1 MVTGAPD
8 ATVVGGGPAGSA
20 LAIVLGH
27 RGVRVRLYEKAIHPR
42 LKPCGEGLL
51 PHGVTALDDIAG
63 LPSAPRVRGLRF
75 CATDAVVD
83 ADFPEQPGL
92 VVRRDRFDAWL
103 FERAASTPNVDAR
116 PGTPYRPGPTGVLIG
131 ADGIRSM
138 FHRRLPGRFQTP
150 HRVGLSTHVD
160 GIEGL
165 GEYVEVFFHD
175 EGELYLAPTGGGEAL
190 VSALFDYRHF
200 RRDGVTYLLGKT
212 QALTDRIA
220 RLRFTTPVLAS
231 APLGLHVP
239 RVVSAGPEGRLML
252 VGDAAGT
259 PDPITAGGLALAL
272 SATRAAA
279 DAVVSG
285 DLCSYQQRRLEMG
298 KRADRLAHLLLRLSR
313 NERRAA
319 FVLRRFSSMVPKLVE
334 QAVRSKATVGGPLR
348 TVTSGP

>member
-1 MVTGAPD
+1 M
-8 ATVVGGGPAGSA
+8 
-20 LAIVLGH
+20 VLGH
-27 RGVRVRLYEKAIHPR
+27 RGVRVLLYEKARHPR
-42 LKPCGEGLL
+42 LKACGKGLL
-51 PHGVTALDDIAG
+51 PHGVAALESIAG
-63 LPSAPRVRGLRF
+63 LPVVPRVRGLRF
-75 CATDAVVD
+75 AARQAVVD
-83 ADFPEQPGL
+83 ADFPDQPGL

-103 FERAASTPNVDAR
+103 FEWAASTPNVNAR

-150 HRVGLSTHVD
+150 RRVGLSTHVD

-165 GEYVEVFFHD
+165 SEYVEVFFHD
-175 EGELYLAPTGGGEAL
+175 EGELYVAPTGGGEAL

-220 RLRFTTPVLAS
+220 RLRFTTPLLAS
-231 APLGLHVP
+231 APLGRHVP
-239 RVVSAGPEGRLML
+239 RVASDGPEGRLML

-272 SATRAAA
+272 SATRAVA

-285 DLCSYQQRRLEMG
+285 DLWSYERRRLEME
-298 KRADRLAHLLLRLSR
+298 KRADRLGHLLLRLSR

-319 FVLRRFSSMVPKLVE
+319 FVLRRFSSMVPRIVE
-334 QAVRSKATVGGPLR
+334 RAVRSKATVGGP
-348 TVTSGP
+348 